1 MPQLDELQA
10 TVRRAV
16 LSGDASRG
24 ASAIDG
30 DGLPPARRLQIYR
43 NHYLITLTEALAATF
58 PVVARLVG
66 ERCFD
71 GLAREFSVLSPPR
84 TPCLFEY
91 GGNFP
96 IYLAAVPTLHA
107 LPYLPDVA
115 RLEWAINA
123 ARHAPDAPALPAAAL
138 TRLPAACLSSLTF
151 TLHPSTRIVVSRYP
165 IDRIWRA
172 HQPDNDARERIALGQ
187 GRVRL
192 LIHRDAEGD
201 AVWRLLPRAE
211 FLFLRALRAVRTLG
225 EAWERAQEADAEFD
239 GGRTVA
245 GLIGAGVLI
254 DYDLVQPKP

>member
-10 TVRRAV
+10 NVRRAV

-24 ASAIDG
+24 AGAIDG
-30 DGLPPARRLQIYR
+30 DGLPPAGRLQIYR

-107 LPYLPDVA
+107 LAYLPDVA

-123 ARHAPDAPALPAAAL
+123 ARHAPDASALPAAAL
-138 TRLPAACLSSLTF
+138 ARLPNACFSNLSF
-151 TLHPSTRIVVSRYP
+151 TLHPSSRLIASRYP

-172 HQPDNDARERIALGQ
+172 NQPDSDAQEHIGLDQ
-187 GRVRL
+187 GDVRL

-201 AVWRLLPRAE
+201 AVWRQLSRAE
-211 FLFLRALRAVRTLG
+211 FLFLRALRAACTLG
-225 EAWERAQEADAEFD
+225 EAWARAHKADAEFD
-239 GGRTVA
+239 GGRTLA

-254 DYDLVQPKP
+254 DFDITQPKL